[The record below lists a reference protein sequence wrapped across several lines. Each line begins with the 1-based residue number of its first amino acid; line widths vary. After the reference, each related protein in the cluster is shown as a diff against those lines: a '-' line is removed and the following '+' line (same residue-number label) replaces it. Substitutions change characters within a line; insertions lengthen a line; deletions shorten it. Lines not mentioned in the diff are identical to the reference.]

1 MKILFYIGYQKEP
14 FDGNTDE
21 TGRQSHI
28 GGTEIAMI
36 ELTKEMVKFGYT
48 IVVSGEVNDS
58 GMIDGVEWISTNQL
72 HTSKHFNT
80 FDVIISSSYIH
91 FLKEFKRYSA
101 KKILWAHNTHHHPYY
116 NGIELEDADVLIKQV
131 DHTIC
136 LTDWHKNQWSKKYD
150 IPLDKIS
157 VIGNGINTSTFIGN
171 PNKIK
176 GRFIYSS
183 APERGLVDLLK
194 NWPKIK
200 EALPH
205 ASLDIFSPSYSIAN
219 PEDYDCIQNNIKCHG
234 SVNQVTL
241 HDAMLRAEYWC
252 YITDYEETYCIT
264 ALEMQYANVIPIVKH
279 VAALRETVNSGII
292 LNDTET
298 NWNMVIQT
306 ISTLSNELM
315 NKSKNSAF
323 NWAKKQTWN
332 NRSHEWKFILDSI

>member
-1 MKILFYIGYQKEP
+1 MKILFYIGYQNRP
-14 FDGNTDE
+14 FDGNTD
-21 TGRQSHI
+21 TMGRNSFH

-36 ELTKEMVKFGYT
+36 ELSKEMVKFGYT
-48 IVVSGEVNDS
+48 VVVSGQVHDS
-58 GMIDGVEWISTNQL
+58 GMISGVEWISTDNL
-72 HTSKHFNT
+72 HASNHFNN
-80 FDVIISSSYIH
+80 FDIIISSSYIH

-101 KKILWAHNTHHHPYY
+101 KKILWAHNTHHHPHYKATY
-116 NGIELEDADVLIKQV
+116 LQDADELVKQV

-136 LTDWHKNQWSKKYD
+136 LTNWHKNQWSKKYD

-183 APERGLVDLLK
+183 APERGLADLLK

-205 ASLDIFSPSYSIAN
+205 ASLDIFSPSYSIAT
-219 PEDYDCIQNNIKCHG
+219 PEDYDCIRMHIKCHG
-234 SVNQVTL
+234 SVDQKTL

-264 ALEMQYANVIPIVKH
+264 ALEMQYANVIPIIKR
-279 VAALRETVNSGII
+279 VAALGETVNSGII
-292 LNDTET
+292 LGTNET
-298 NWNMVIQT
+298 NWNQVIQV
-306 ISTLSNELM
+306 ISKLSRGLM
-315 NKSKNSAF
+315 DKSRESAF
-323 NWAKKQTWN
+323 NWAKQQTWN
-332 NRSHEWKFILDSI
+332 NRSYDWKSTIESI